1 MRKKVE
7 IVHPVHIRY
16 QVTGLQVR
24 FGEGF
29 FGIGRFGTCWP
40 IVRTSAMDV
49 SVESVEIA
57 QLALLDKVSAN
68 VDGFRGFFGKVG
80 ER

>member
-1 MRKKVE
+1 MAISSRVSKITSCPRKKVE
-7 IVHPVHIRY
+7 IVHPVHTRY

-29 FGIGRFGTCWP
+29 FGIGRGTCWP

-57 QLALLDKVSAN
+57 QLALLD
-68 VDGFRGFFGKVG
+68 GFGK
-80 ER
+80 R